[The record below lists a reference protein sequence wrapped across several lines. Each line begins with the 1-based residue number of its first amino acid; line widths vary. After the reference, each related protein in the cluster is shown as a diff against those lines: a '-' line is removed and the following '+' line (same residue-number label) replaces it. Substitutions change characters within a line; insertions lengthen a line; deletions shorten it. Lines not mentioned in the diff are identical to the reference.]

1 MKVVEEELKPKK
13 DDVIDEKDES
23 ENSLKLDYGEKDDE
37 NDGYDDEDGM
47 SAEAASEDSFIDL
60 EEEEAN
66 YELDFGEHYVTEI
79 ERLDM

>member
-1 MKVVEEELKPKK
+1 
-13 DDVIDEKDES
+13 
-23 ENSLKLDYGEKDDE
+23 
-37 NDGYDDEDGM
+37 M

-66 YELDFGEHYVTEI
+66 YEIDFGEQYITEI